1 MRSLP
6 VIQTL
11 AAVTGM
17 AALEASRVEE
27 AMELSTLP
35 VEGEQREPVKIS
47 DVIEKDEEAEKEGGP
62 AADSGFACI
71 ISKIS
76 CPALEEALKVP
87 PVVLAPSTHV
97 AEGRVAS

>member
-6 VIQTL
+6 VIQNL

-35 VEGEQREPVKIS
+35 VEGEQRETVKIP
-47 DVIEKDEEAEKEGGP
+47 DVIEKEEEAEKERGP
-62 AADSGFACI
+62 TADSGFACI
-71 ISKIS
+71 ISKTA
-76 CPALEEALKVP
+76 CPALEEALKVR
-87 PVVLAPSTHV
+87 LWS
-97 AEGRVAS
+97 